1 MILNK
6 GINLYLENIAMNLM
20 DIEYRE
26 IEICLNFINF
36 FGTFQELI
44 QLKYFAVQV
53 LI

>member
-1 MILNK
+1 MESILD
-6 GINLYLENIAMNLM
+6 LENIAINLIE
-20 DIEYRE
+20 IEYRE
-26 IEICLNFINF
+26 IEICLNYINF